1 MSFERIENSV
11 KTNLDIKREISK
23 QVSMS
28 FSMINPV
35 FVIQDRLLR
44 SIFPCEVAKSAQSKL
59 CNDNGCNTEGTMEN
73 FRKLQLTRSENV
85 R

>member
-35 FVIQDRLLR
+35 FVIQDRLLQ

-59 CNDNGCNTEGTMEN
+59 CNDNGCNTEGIMEN